1 MLGTGNS
8 TVALPLITQ
17 MFPHLVGRQVFFNGM
32 ECGAVLTADGI
43 KYSDGTLYTTPTS
56 FTRRLSGSRSSGWK
70 QLSVFVEDKHVPL
83 WYYKN
88 YYMRRIA
95 TAAAATAAAV
105 AVQQQ
110 QQKQQ
115 QQQQQQHQQ
124 QQQMK
129 RDETTTA
136 VVQRPHV
143 PQLPLAATINNAHKA
158 VASPRL
164 GSDAEDCDSP
174 VQSVRTARSSARSFH
189 LSGRIPCIPF
199 EDIEVVAERELG
211 QRGAGAFEARLRCS
225 GARAV
230 AKRLD
235 AHAHAGLD
243 AVAQIGAHS
252 ALRHPHVLDAHGYS
266 VAPDGSVYLLFEY
279 VDTTLGARIESA
291 WPDGMPLSEAVRQ
304 ARDISRALK
313 ALDSA
318 NALLPLPVFTPD
330 SVLLTPDGA
339 PKVCDLALCGW
350 LLGETAPR
358 ERFTAPEV
366 LLQHRTQDAQD
377 DAARSDVFS
386 FGAVLSTMLTGQ
398 LPYSRV
404 AADGPE
410 ALATQ
415 LAQLTQHQEQHEP
428 LADLLTTPELR
439 QRLSRPNYVCG
450 HLAALLEMCWREDPA
465 QRPAFSQVVD
475 ILDNLQPSIET
486 LPFWMPEDKATFI
499 RAVAEHMSTTHNEF
513 TQALEESRAF
523 LFGPDWQSTLD
534 PAVQELVRLWRC
546 DFTTI
551 NGLVAFARMLLEH
564 ADAGTLPPAAAAVIA
579 AAAPSRHPRCFSMT
593 AAILAYFEKRLPGLL
608 EHMYRILSKDDEADL
623 VQDAISDISAK
634 FVPSSSRTF

>member
-110 QQKQQ
+110 QQL
-115 QQQQQQHQQ
+115 
-124 QQQMK
+124 QMK
-129 RDETTTA
+129 KDEETTATA
-136 VVQRPHV
+136 ATATEVQKPHV
-143 PQLPLAATINNAHKA
+143 PQLPLAACAASAHKLS
-158 VASPRL
+158 ASPRV

-174 VQSVRTARSSARSFH
+174 VQSVRTVRSSARSFH

-199 EDIEVVAERELG
+199 DDIEVAVAREVG
-211 QRGAGAFEARLRCS
+211 QRGAGAFEARLRSS
-225 GARAV
+225 GARAL

-235 AHAHAGLD
+235 ARGAHSGTD
-243 AVAQIGAHS
+243 IVAQIGAHS

-266 VAPDGSVYLLFEY
+266 VAPDGTVYVLFEY
-279 VDTTLGARIESA
+279 VDTTLGAYIDSR
-291 WPDGMPLSEAVRQ
+291 WPDGMPLCEAVRQ

-313 ALDSA
+313 ALSSA
-318 NALLPLPVFTPD
+318 HGLLPLPVFTPD
-330 SVLLTPDGA
+330 SVLLTPDGV

-350 LLGETAPR
+350 LLGHTAPR

-366 LLQHRTQDAQD
+366 LLQQQQQQQQQQEQDQD

-404 AADGPE
+404 VVPAGETLAAR
-410 ALATQ
+410 
-415 LAQLTQHQEQHEP
+415 LAQRSEP
-428 LADLLTTPELR
+428 LADMLSTPELR
-439 QRLSRPNYVCG
+439 QRLARPNYVCG
-450 HLAALLEMCWREDPA
+450 HLSALLEMCWREDPA

-475 ILDNLQPSIET
+475 ILDNLQPTLET
-486 LPFWMPEDKATFI
+486 LPFWMPEDKAAFV
-499 RAVAEHMSTTHNEF
+499 RAVAEHMGTTHNEF

-523 LFGPDWQSTLD
+523 LFGPDWRSTLD

-551 NGLVAFARMLLEH
+551 NGLVAFVRMLLEN

-579 AAAPSRHPRCFSMT
+579 ASAPSRQPRCDMT
-593 AAILAYFEKRLPGLL
+593 AAILTYFEKRLPSLL
-608 EHMYRILSKDDEADL
+608 EHMYRILSKDDEADI

-634 FVPSSSRTF
+634 YVPSSSRTF